1 MSDQPDAPM
10 PATNPDIKWLTTE
23 VMLHEPV
30 LIVMMTGWI
39 DAAGAAAAA
48 IEAVAKECETAPV
61 ARFDDDT
68 FIDYRARRPTMELRD
83 GVNTNLKWHHI
94 ELLAGRS
101 PAGRDVL
108 VLMGPEPDM
117 NWRRFSEAVGDMAVE
132 LGVTHMIGFGAYPFA
147 APHTRTPRLS
157 CSSPSTDVLANV
169 SFARSSVDVPAGMA
183 AALEHTMH
191 ARKIPALGIWAQVPH
206 YVSAMSYPASSAA
219 LLDGLKEA
227 TGVDITGASL
237 RNEVEIQRQ
246 RIDQMVEDNAD
257 HQLMVKQ
264 LESLHDAAVEDD
276 ADAASAA
283 AEMRLK
289 SGDEIAA
296 EIQEFLRDIPES

>member
-1 MSDQPDAPM
+1 MSEQPGVPGAN
-10 PATNPDIKWLTTE
+10 TDIEWMTAE
-23 VMLHEPV
+23 PMLHEPI

-48 IEAVAKECETAPV
+48 AQVIADDCETTPI

-83 GVNTNLKWHHI
+83 GVNTNLRWNHI

-101 PAGRDVL
+101 PEGRDVL

-117 NWRRFSEAVGDMAVE
+117 NWRRFSKAIGDIAVE

-157 CSSPSTDVLANV
+157 CSSPSADVLANV
-169 SFARSSVDVPAGMA
+169 PFARSSVDVPAGMA

-191 ARKIPALGIWAQVPH
+191 DRKIPALGIWAQVPH
-206 YVSAMSYPASSAA
+206 YVSSMTYPASSVA
-219 LLDGLKEA
+219 LLDGLAEA
-227 TGVDITGASL
+227 TGVRIAGASL
-237 RNEVEIQRQ
+237 RNEIDIQRE
-246 RIDQMVEDNAD
+246 RIDQMVADNVD
-257 HQLMVKQ
+257 HQLMVTQ

-276 ADAASAA
+276 ADAADAA

-289 SGDEIAA
+289 SGEEIAA
-296 EIQEFLRDIPES
+296 EIQEFLRDQPDA

>member
-1 MSDQPDAPM
+1 MSEQPSVPGAN
-10 PATNPDIKWLTTE
+10 TDIEWLTAE
-23 VMLHEPV
+23 PMLHEPI

-48 IEAVAKECETAPV
+48 AQVVADDCETTPI

-83 GVNTNLKWHHI
+83 GVNTNLRWNHI

-101 PAGRDVL
+101 PEGRDVL

-117 NWRRFSEAVGDMAVE
+117 NWRRFSKAVGDIAVE

-147 APHTRTPRLS
+147 APHTR
-157 CSSPSTDVLANV
+157 
-169 SFARSSVDVPAGMA
+169 SSVDVPAGMA

-191 ARKIPALGIWAQVPH
+191 DRKIPALGIWAQVPH
-206 YVSAMSYPASSAA
+206 YVSSMTYPASSVA
-219 LLDGLKEA
+219 LLDGLAEA
-227 TGVDITGASL
+227 TGVRIAGASL
-237 RNEVEIQRQ
+237 RNEIDIQRE
-246 RIDQMVEDNAD
+246 RIDQMVADNVD
-257 HQLMVKQ
+257 HQLMVTQ

-276 ADAASAA
+276 ADAADAA

-289 SGDEIAA
+289 SGEEIAA
-296 EIQEFLRDIPES
+296 EIQEFLRDQPDA

>member
-1 MSDQPDAPM
+1 MSEQPGAPG
-10 PATNPDIKWLTTE
+10 ANTDIEWLTTE
-23 VMLHEPV
+23 PMLHEPI

-48 IEAVAKECETAPV
+48 VQVVADECETAPM

-83 GVNTNLKWHHI
+83 GVNTKLRWNHI

-117 NWRRFSEAVGDMAVE
+117 NWRRFSKAIGDIAVE

-157 CSSPSTDVLANV
+157 CSSPSIDVLANV
-169 SFARSSVDVPAGMA
+169 NFARSSVDVPAGMA

-191 ARKIPALGIWAQVPH
+191 DRKIPALGIWAQVPH
-206 YVSAMSYPASSAA
+206 YVSSMTYPASSVA
-219 LLDGLKEA
+219 LLDGLAEA
-227 TGVDITGASL
+227 TGCAHC
-237 RNEVEIQRQ
+237 RRCAAQRS
-246 RIDQMVEDNAD
+246 RY
-257 HQLMVKQ
+257 
-264 LESLHDAAVEDD
+264 
-276 ADAASAA
+276 SA
-283 AEMRLK
+283 
-289 SGDEIAA
+289 
-296 EIQEFLRDIPES
+296 

>member
-1 MSDQPDAPM
+1 MSEQPSVPSAN
-10 PATNPDIKWLTTE
+10 TDIEWLTAE
-23 VMLHEPV
+23 PMLHEPI

-48 IEAVAKECETAPV
+48 AQVVADDCETTPI

-83 GVNTNLKWHHI
+83 GVNTNLRWNHI

-101 PAGRDVL
+101 PEGRDVL

-117 NWRRFSEAVGDMAVE
+117 NWRRFSKAIGDIAVE
-132 LGVTHMIGFGAYPFA
+132 LGVTHMVGFGAYPFA

-157 CSSPSTDVLANV
+157 CSSPSVDVLANV
-169 SFARSSVDVPAGMA
+169 PFARSSVDVPAGMA

-191 ARKIPALGIWAQVPH
+191 DRKIPALGIWAQVPH
-206 YVSAMSYPASSAA
+206 YVSSMTYPASSVA
-219 LLDGLKEA
+219 LLDGLAEA
-227 TGVDITGASL
+227 TGVRIAGASL
-237 RNEVEIQRQ
+237 RNEIDIQRE
-246 RIDQMVEDNAD
+246 RIDQMVADNVD
-257 HQLMVKQ
+257 HQLMVTQ

-276 ADAASAA
+276 ADAADAA

-296 EIQEFLRDIPES
+296 EIQEFLRDQPDA

>member
-1 MSDQPDAPM
+1 MSEQPSVPSAN
-10 PATNPDIKWLTTE
+10 TDIEWLTAE
-23 VMLHEPV
+23 PMLHEPI

-48 IEAVAKECETAPV
+48 AQVVADDCGTTPI

-83 GVNTNLKWHHI
+83 GVNTNLRWNHI

-101 PAGRDVL
+101 PEGRDVL

-117 NWRRFSEAVGDMAVE
+117 NWRRFSKAIGDIAVE
-132 LGVTHMIGFGAYPFA
+132 LGVTHMVGFGAYPFA

-157 CSSPSTDVLANV
+157 CSSPSVDVLANV
-169 SFARSSVDVPAGMA
+169 PFARSSVDVPAGMA

-191 ARKIPALGIWAQVPH
+191 DRKIPALGIWAQVPH
-206 YVSAMSYPASSAA
+206 YVSSMTYPASSVA
-219 LLDGLKEA
+219 LLDGLAEA
-227 TGVDITGASL
+227 TGVRIAGASL
-237 RNEVEIQRQ
+237 RNEIDIQRE
-246 RIDQMVEDNAD
+246 RIDQMVADNVD
-257 HQLMVKQ
+257 HQLMVTQ

-276 ADAASAA
+276 ADAADAA

-296 EIQEFLRDIPES
+296 EIQEFLRDQPDA

>member
-1 MSDQPDAPM
+1 MSEQPGAPG
-10 PATNPDIKWLTTE
+10 ANTDIEWLTTE
-23 VMLHEPV
+23 PMLHEPI

-48 IEAVAKECETAPV
+48 VQVVADECETAPM

-83 GVNTNLKWHHI
+83 GVNTKLRWNHI

-117 NWRRFSEAVGDMAVE
+117 NWRRFSKAIGDIAVE

-157 CSSPSTDVLANV
+157 CSSPSIDVLANV
-169 SFARSSVDVPAGMA
+169 NFARSSVDVPAGMA

-191 ARKIPALGIWAQVPH
+191 DRKIPALGIWAQVPH
-206 YVSAMSYPASSAA
+206 YVSSMTYPASSVA
-219 LLDGLKEA
+219 LLDGLAEA
-227 TGVDITGASL
+227 TGVRIAGAAL
-237 RNEVEIQRQ
+237 RNEVGIQRE
-246 RIDQMVEDNAD
+246 RIDQMVADNVD
-257 HQLMVKQ
+257 HQLMVTQ

-276 ADAASAA
+276 ADAADAA

-296 EIQEFLRDIPES
+296 EIQEFLRDQPDA

>member
-1 MSDQPDAPM
+1 MSDQGDASN
-10 PATNPDIKWLTTE
+10 ADTNPDIQWLTTE

-61 ARFDDDT
+61 ARFDDDA

-83 GVNTNLKWHHI
+83 GVNSNLRWHHL

-132 LGVTHMIGFGAYPFA
+132 LGVTQMIGFGAYPFA

-157 CSSPSTDVLANV
+157 CSSPSSDVLATV

-227 TGVDITGASL
+227 TGIDITGASL

-246 RIDQMVEDNAD
+246 RIDQMVEDNVD
-257 HQLMVKQ
+257 HQLMVQQ

-296 EIQEFLRDIPES
+296 EIQEFLRDIPDA

>member
-1 MSDQPDAPM
+1 MSGQPGVPGAN
-10 PATNPDIKWLTTE
+10 TDIEWLTTE
-23 VMLHEPV
+23 PMLHEPI

-48 IEAVAKECETAPV
+48 VQVVADECETAPM

-83 GVNTNLKWHHI
+83 GVNTKLRWNHI

-117 NWRRFSEAVGDMAVE
+117 NWRRFSKAIGDIAVE

-157 CSSPSTDVLANV
+157 CSSPSVDVLANV
-169 SFARSSVDVPAGMA
+169 PFARSSVDVPAGMA

-191 ARKIPALGIWAQVPH
+191 DRKIPALGIWAQVPH
-206 YVSAMSYPASSAA
+206 YVSSMTYPASSVA
-219 LLDGLKEA
+219 LLDGLAEA
-227 TGVDITGASL
+227 TGVRIAGAAL
-237 RNEVEIQRQ
+237 RNEVGIQRE
-246 RIDQMVEDNAD
+246 RIDQMVADNVD
-257 HQLMVKQ
+257 HQLMVTQ

-276 ADAASAA
+276 ADAADAA

-296 EIQEFLRDIPES
+296 EIQEFLRDQPDA

>member
-1 MSDQPDAPM
+1 MSEQPGAPG
-10 PATNPDIKWLTTE
+10 ANTDIEWLTTE
-23 VMLHEPV
+23 PMLHEPI

-48 IEAVAKECETAPV
+48 VQVVADECETAPI

-83 GVNTNLKWHHI
+83 GVNTKLRWNHI

-117 NWRRFSEAVGDMAVE
+117 NWRRFSKAIGDIAVE

-157 CSSPSTDVLANV
+157 CSSPSIDVLANV
-169 SFARSSVDVPAGMA
+169 NFARSSVDVPAGMA

-191 ARKIPALGIWAQVPH
+191 DRKIPALGIWAQVPH
-206 YVSAMSYPASSAA
+206 YVSSITYPASSVA
-219 LLDGLKEA
+219 LLDGMAEA
-227 TGVDITGASL
+227 TGVRIAGAAL
-237 RNEVEIQRQ
+237 RNEVGIQRE
-246 RIDQMVEDNAD
+246 RIDQMVADNVD
-257 HQLMVKQ
+257 HQLMVTQ

-276 ADAASAA
+276 ADAADAA

-296 EIQEFLRDIPES
+296 EIQEFLRDQPDA

>member
-1 MSDQPDAPM
+1 MSEQPGVPG
-10 PATNPDIKWLTTE
+10 TNTDIEWLTTE
-23 VMLHEPV
+23 PMLHEPI

-48 IEAVAKECETAPV
+48 VQVVADECETAPM

-83 GVNTNLKWHHI
+83 GVNTKLRWNHI

-117 NWRRFSEAVGDMAVE
+117 NWRRFSKAIGDIAVE

-157 CSSPSTDVLANV
+157 CSSPSIDVLANV
-169 SFARSSVDVPAGMA
+169 NFARSSVDVPAGMA

-191 ARKIPALGIWAQVPH
+191 DRKIPALGIWAQVPH
-206 YVSAMSYPASSAA
+206 YVSSMTYPASSVA
-219 LLDGLKEA
+219 LLDGLAEA
-227 TGVDITGASL
+227 TGVRIAGAAL
-237 RNEVEIQRQ
+237 RNEVGIQRE
-246 RIDQMVEDNAD
+246 RIDQMVADNVD
-257 HQLMVKQ
+257 HQLMVTQ

-276 ADAASAA
+276 ADAADAA

-296 EIQEFLRDIPES
+296 EIQEFLRDQPDA

>member
-1 MSDQPDAPM
+1 MSEQPGAPG
-10 PATNPDIKWLTTE
+10 TNTDIEWLTTE
-23 VMLHEPV
+23 PMLHEPI

-48 IEAVAKECETAPV
+48 VQVVADECETAPM

-83 GVNTNLKWHHI
+83 GVNTNLRWNHI

-117 NWRRFSEAVGDMAVE
+117 NWRRFSKAIGDIAVE

-157 CSSPSTDVLANV
+157 CSSPSIDVLANV
-169 SFARSSVDVPAGMA
+169 NFARSSVDVPAGMA

-191 ARKIPALGIWAQVPH
+191 DRKIPALGIWAQVPH
-206 YVSAMSYPASSAA
+206 YVSSMTYPASSVA
-219 LLDGLKEA
+219 LLDGLAEA
-227 TGVDITGASL
+227 TGVRIAGAAL
-237 RNEVEIQRQ
+237 RNEVGIQRE
-246 RIDQMVEDNAD
+246 RIDQMVADNVD
-257 HQLMVKQ
+257 HQLMVTQ

-276 ADAASAA
+276 ADAADAA

-296 EIQEFLRDIPES
+296 EIQEFLRDQPDA

>member
-1 MSDQPDAPM
+1 MSEQPGAPG
-10 PATNPDIKWLTTE
+10 TNTDIEWLTTE
-23 VMLHEPV
+23 PMLHEPI

-48 IEAVAKECETAPV
+48 VQVVADECETAPM

-83 GVNTNLKWHHI
+83 GVNTNLRWNHI

-117 NWRRFSEAVGDMAVE
+117 NWRRFSKTIGDIAVE

-157 CSSPSTDVLANV
+157 CSSPSIDVLANV
-169 SFARSSVDVPAGMA
+169 NFARSSVDVPAGMA

-191 ARKIPALGIWAQVPH
+191 DRKIPALGIWAQVPH
-206 YVSAMSYPASSAA
+206 YVSSMTYPASSVA
-219 LLDGLKEA
+219 LLDGLAEA
-227 TGVDITGASL
+227 TGVRIAGAAL
-237 RNEVEIQRQ
+237 RKEVGVQRE
-246 RIDQMVEDNAD
+246 RIDQMVADNVD
-257 HQLMVKQ
+257 HQLMVTQ

-276 ADAASAA
+276 ADAADAA
-283 AEMRLK
+283 SEMRLK

-296 EIQEFLRDIPES
+296 EIQEFLRDQPDA

>member
-1 MSDQPDAPM
+1 MSEQPGVPGAN
-10 PATNPDIKWLTTE
+10 TDIEWLTTE
-23 VMLHEPV
+23 PMLHEPI

-48 IEAVAKECETAPV
+48 VQVVADECETAPM

-83 GVNTNLKWHHI
+83 GVNTNLRWNHI

-117 NWRRFSEAVGDMAVE
+117 NWRRFSKAIGDIAVE

-157 CSSPSTDVLANV
+157 CSSPSIDVLANV
-169 SFARSSVDVPAGMA
+169 NFARSSVDVPAGMA

-191 ARKIPALGIWAQVPH
+191 DRKIPALGIWAQVPH
-206 YVSAMSYPASSAA
+206 YVSSMTYPASSVA
-219 LLDGLKEA
+219 LLDGLAEA
-227 TGVDITGASL
+227 TGVRIAGAAL
-237 RNEVEIQRQ
+237 RNEVGIQRE
-246 RIDQMVEDNAD
+246 RIDQMVADNVD
-257 HQLMVKQ
+257 HQLMVTQ

-276 ADAASAA
+276 ADAADAA

-296 EIQEFLRDIPES
+296 EIQEFLRDQPDA